1 MQVFYKNFTSFLR
14 AKLYVLM
21 NEKLKNLKKALV
33 SRGEVTTSAD
43 FAEKIG
49 VDEGTMSKMF
59 SGKIELSPLR
69 VDQITKAFPEVD
81 RLYLLDANYD
91 RMFLSD
97 PSGAAGYDTVL
108 VLPYGAR
115 GGTIADFAD
124 SVHAYDCERLI
135 SPIKGADYAMEVTG
149 DSMSPEYP
157 SGSRVIIKKVNEAI
171 FVEWGKVYVLDT
183 ENGAL
188 IKQVRRT
195 QDPGVVECVSLNP
208 AYQPFTLNTEY
219 IHGWYRVMMVMS
231 LK

>member
-1 MQVFYKNFTSFLR
+1 
-14 AKLYVLM
+14 M
-21 NEKLKNLKKALV
+21 NEKLTKLKKALIA
-33 SRGEVTTSAD
+33 RGKITTNVD

-49 VDEGTMSKMF
+49 VDEGTMSKML
-59 SGKIELSPLR
+59 SGKIELSPKR
-69 VDQITKAFPEVD
+69 VVQITKVFPEVD
-81 RLYLLDANYD
+81 PLFLYPGDYS
-91 RMFLSD
+91 RMFIDDD
-97 PSGAAGYDTVL
+97 PVPADYTTVL

-115 GGTIADFAD
+115 GGTIADFTD

-157 SGSRVIIKKVNEAI
+157 SGSRILIKKVNEAI

-183 ENGAL
+183 DNGAL

-195 QDPGVVECVSLNP
+195 QDPAVVECVSLNP
-208 AYQPFTLNTEY
+208 AYQPFTLATEH
-219 IHGWYRVMMVMS
+219 IRGWYRVMMVMS